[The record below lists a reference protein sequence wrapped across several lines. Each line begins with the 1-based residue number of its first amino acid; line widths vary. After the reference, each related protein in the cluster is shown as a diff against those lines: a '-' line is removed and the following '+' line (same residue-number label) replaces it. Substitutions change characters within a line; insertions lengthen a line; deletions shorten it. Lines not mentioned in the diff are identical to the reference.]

1 MAGYEELIEFL
12 TREGTAEVQHD
23 SKIEFMAHLVGV
35 HKVLVSWECSD
46 TVCLG
51 GLFHSIYGAEG
62 FDEGA
67 LDLGHRLE
75 IRALIGTEA
84 ERLAFVNSSMTYD
97 SFDET
102 LRAGPP
108 HHVVNRF
115 TGAPI
120 ELTDQEFADLSRI
133 QLADWLEQV
142 ERTPGG
148 WDYRRGVYR
157 TVSERLGG
165 PALALYDEVFA
176 REP

>member
-1 MAGYEELIEFL
+1 MARYEELVEFL
-12 TREGTAEVQHD
+12 KEEGTDEVQHD

-35 HKVLVSWECSD
+35 HQVLVAWGCSD

-62 FDEGA
+62 FDDGA
-67 LDLGHRLE
+67 LDLGRRPE
-75 IRALIGTEA
+75 IRALIGTDA

-97 SFDET
+97 SFDES
-102 LRAGPP
+102 LAAGPP

-115 TGAPI
+115 AGTRI
-120 ELTDQEFADLSRI
+120 DLTDEEFADLSRI

-142 ERTPGG
+142 ERTPDG
-148 WDYRRGVYR
+148 WNYRREAYR

-165 PALALYDEVFA
+165 PALALYDEIFA